1 MNFKSYRFSNVNSEC
16 NYTFLQLISKKLH
29 ENSNPSVASQFIA
42 SQWKKT
48 EKPQNQLYQFRL
60 KISQQVSS
68 ELNQMTTPIKSTY
81 LFQLQDDFILLKIIE
96 EAKEILFMWVISI
109 TVYCMRN

>member
-1 MNFKSYRFSNVNSEC
+1 MEKDRKASE
-16 NYTFLQLISKKLH
+16 S
-29 ENSNPSVASQFIA
+29 
-42 SQWKKT
+42 
-48 EKPQNQLYQFRL
+48 LYQFRL

-81 LFQLQDDFILLKIIE
+81 LFQFQDDFILLKIIE
-96 EAKEILFMWVISI
+96 EAKKILFIWVISI